1 MTTQVIFKIDP
12 VLKKRAHK
20 KAQAEGFTYSEML
33 QSATRAYVEGKYQM
47 AGFVPS
53 DWEPVGITRPCRPI
67 LFLIKRR
74 TSRCGTPKNLWRLS
88 FHTRLPCVFSLFLL
102 VSRPISTNSTSH
114 CRQNTFRGEQESHG
128 FLQVV
133 HKSFKE
139 ALHGHLDVSP
149 VSSVFRLF

>member
-53 DWEPVGITRPCRPI
+53 DWEPVGITREE
-67 LFLIKRR
+67 LVKIKRAR
-74 TSRCGTPKNLWRLS
+74 ENYRKGNYYT
-88 FHTRLPCVFSLFLL
+88 VD
-102 VSRPISTNSTSH
+102 
-114 CRQNTFRGEQESHG
+114 
-128 FLQVV
+128 QVR
-133 HKSFKE
+133 HE
-139 ALHGHLDVSP
+139 LGI
-149 VSSVFRLF
+149 RN